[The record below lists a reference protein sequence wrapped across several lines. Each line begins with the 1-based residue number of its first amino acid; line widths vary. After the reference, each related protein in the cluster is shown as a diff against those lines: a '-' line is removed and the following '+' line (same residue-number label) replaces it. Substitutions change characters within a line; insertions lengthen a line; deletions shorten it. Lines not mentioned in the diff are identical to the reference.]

1 MQSCVT
7 CIHCVEATPQGQ
19 IVPVKFCTR
28 NPPVM
33 VGTPNGIASIQPGLP
48 PTMVCGEYKG
58 SAAHEDESPIK
69 ALGKLLTK

>member
-1 MQSCVT
+1 
-7 CIHCVEATPQGQ
+7 
-19 IVPVKFCTR
+19 
-28 NPPVM
+28 M